1 MFSPREIASWSSLSI
16 YQATDREQCFTVE
29 KKFRWPPN
37 TCEVWKWSN
46 SVEDIKAV
54 GSNLS

>member
-29 KKFRWPPN
+29 KSSDGPLIPVRFGN
-37 TCEVWKWSN
+37 GQTV
-46 SVEDIKAV
+46 
-54 GSNLS
+54 